1 MDGGISSDRHHGSR
15 AGHPHHAR
23 GRAGVLDVAVE
34 AGSQATLR
42 GDGRSRARRG
52 PTVARG
58 PTRGRAVS
66 EGTEPEVIARPDLDA
81 VLAEDKTKEL
91 IEEFESEAKTRTF
104 TGLWDGV
111 VTALAVATTLFA
123 LYYAAAGA
131 EIPMTNVV
139 LVPSFRILGQTI
151 TTPQIYVMIF
161 LTSILILTF
170 LLYPMHPRFIKS
182 VNVVD
187 VALIGA
193 SIAIT
198 AYVFLNFE
206 TVIYR
211 VNSPNQTDFV
221 FGVIAIL
228 TVLEAGRRTIGWH
241 LPAIGLA
248 AIAYAY
254 FADFMPGPFRG
265 PPKDLD
271 DIVSNQYLGLDG
283 MLGTPLQVAATFIIL
298 FTIYGAILEYTGA
311 GKFYVDLAFALTGRR
326 PTGAARTVTIAS
338 FLLGTVSGSGV
349 ATTVT
354 LGSITYPMLK
364 RAGHDRESSGA
375 ILSAGGI
382 GAVISPPVLGPAAFL
397 MAEILGISYLQV
409 VIMAMMPTILYY
421 LGILLM
427 IEVDARRLGARDIA
441 LDAPGFWEL
450 TKRYWY
456 QYTSLFAIIVF
467 LVAGLSTITAIF
479 WSIIV
484 AILVSYIRKETSLTP
499 PKLVRAL
506 AGGTKQVL
514 SVAATTAVAGIA
526 VGILL
531 QTGLGLKIS
540 SLILTLGFG
549 NLIAT
554 LVVSGIVLWVLGLS
568 LPITATYL
576 VAVPTVVPALIT
588 LGVPA
593 PAAHM
598 FVFYYAV
605 LSEVSPPVALS
616 PFAAAAITGGNPY
629 KTMMLTWKYALPCFL
644 VPFMFTQPDGLAILW
659 TGVTIPQALL
669 ASVSAAIGITALVAG
684 VGGYLLRPTNLVE
697 RGLLILGGVLLVAPG
712 LAADIAGLTL
722 FAIAVALQGTP
733 RLLARLAT
741 RRPA

>member
-1 MDGGISSDRHHGSR
+1 MAPRG
-15 AGHPHHAR
+15 AR
-23 GRAGVLDVAVE
+23 G
-34 AGSQATLR
+34 S
-42 GDGRSRARRG
+42 
-52 PTVARG
+52 
-58 PTRGRAVS
+58 AVS
-66 EGTEPEVIARPDLDA
+66 AKEPEVVARPDLEA
-81 VLAEDKTKEL
+81 VLADEKTKEL
-91 IEEFESEAKTRTF
+91 IEEYEAEAKTRTF
-104 TGLWDGV
+104 TGWWDHA
-111 VTALAVATTLFA
+111 VTVLAVATTLFA

-131 EIPMTNVV
+131 EIPLTGFV
-139 LVPSFRILGQTI
+139 LVPTFTMLGQTI
-151 TTPQIYVMIF
+151 TTPQIYVMLF
-161 LTSILILTF
+161 LTAILVLTF
-170 LLYPMHPRFIKS
+170 LLYPMHPRFIKR
-182 VNVVD
+182 VTAVDLALVV
-187 VALIGA
+187 A

-206 TVIYR
+206 TV
-211 VNSPNQTDFV
+211 NSPNEWDFT

-241 LPAIGLA
+241 LPALGLA

-254 FADFMPGPFRG
+254 FADFMPGPFHG
-265 PPKDLD
+265 PPKNLD

-298 FTIYGAILEYTGA
+298 FTIYGAILDYTGA

-326 PTGAARTVTIAS
+326 PTGAARTVTVAS

-364 RAGHDRESSGA
+364 KAGHDRESSGA

-409 VIMAMMPTILYY
+409 VIMAIMPTILYY

-427 IEVDARRLGARDIA
+427 IEVDARRLGAREIA
-441 LDAPGFWEL
+441 LDAPGFWAL
-450 TKRYWY
+450 TARYWY
-456 QYTSLFAIIVF
+456 QYTSLFAIIAF
-467 LVAGLSTITAIF
+467 LIAGFSTITAVF

-484 AILVSYIRKETSLTP
+484 AIAVSYIRRETALGP
-499 PKLVRAL
+499 AKLVKAL
-506 AGGTKQVL
+506 AAGTKQVL
-514 SVAATTAVAGIA
+514 PVGATTAVAGIA

-540 SLILTLGFG
+540 SLILALGFG
-549 NLIAT
+549 NLVAT

-588 LGVPA
+588 LHVPP

-644 VPFMFTQPDGLAILW
+644 VPFMFTQPDGTAILW
-659 TGVTIPQALL
+659 TGVSIPEAVL
-669 ASVSAAIGITALVAG
+669 ASVSAAVGITALVCG
-684 VGGYLLRPTNLVE
+684 VGGYLVRPTNLVE
-697 RGLLILGGVLLVAPG
+697 RGLLIVGGVLLVAPG
-712 LAADIAGLTL
+712 LLADVAGILL
-722 FAIAVALQGTP
+722 FAAAALSQFV
-733 RLLARLAT
+733 RRYRAT
-741 RRPA
+741 ATAAA

>member
-1 MDGGISSDRHHGSR
+1 M
-15 AGHPHHAR
+15 
-23 GRAGVLDVAVE
+23 
-34 AGSQATLR
+34 T
-42 GDGRSRARRG
+42 RRG
-52 PTVARG
+52 
-58 PTRGRAVS
+58 
-66 EGTEPEVIARPDLDA
+66 EPEVIARPDLEA
-81 VLAEDKTKEL
+81 VLAEEKTKEL
-91 IEEFESEAKTRTF
+91 IEEYESEARTRTLA
-104 TGLWDGV
+104 GWWGRA
-111 VTALAVATTLFA
+111 VTVLSVATTLFA

-131 EIPMTNVV
+131 EIPGTSFV
-139 LVPSFRILGQTI
+139 LVPSIRLLGQTI
-151 TTPQIYVMIF
+151 TTPQIYVMLF
-161 LTSILILTF
+161 LTAILVLTF
-170 LLYPMHPRFIKS
+170 LLYPMHPRFIKR

-187 VALIGA
+187 LALVVA

-198 AYVFLNFE
+198 AYVFTSFDE
-206 TVIYR
+206 VIYR
-211 VNSPNQTDFV
+211 VNNPTPMDFT
-221 FGVIAIL
+221 FGLVAI
-228 TVLEAGRRTIGWH
+228 VLVMEAARRTIGWH
-241 LPAIGLA
+241 LPVLGVAS
-248 AIAYAY
+248 IAYAY

-271 DIVSNQYLGLDG
+271 YIVSNQYLGLDG

-298 FTIYGAILEYTGA
+298 FTIYGAILDYTGA

-326 PTGAARTVTIAS
+326 PTGAARTVTVAS

-364 RAGHDRESSGA
+364 KAGHDRDSSGA

-421 LGILLM
+421 LGILLT
-427 IEVDARRLGARDIA
+427 IEIDARRLGARDIA
-441 LDAPGFWEL
+441 LDAPGFWDL

-467 LVAGLSTITAIF
+467 LVLGFSTITAVF
-479 WSIIV
+479 WSILV
-484 AILVSYIRKETSLTP
+484 AIAVSYIRRETSLTP
-499 PKLVRAL
+499 PKLVASL
-506 AGGTKQVL
+506 SAGTKQVL
-514 SVAATTAVAGIA
+514 SVGATTAVAGIT

-540 SLILTLGFG
+540 SLILELGQH
-549 NLIAT
+549 NLLLT
-554 LVVSGIVLWVLGLS
+554 LVIAAIVLWLLGLS

-588 LGVPA
+588 LGVPP

-598 FVFYYAV
+598 YVFYYAV

-629 KTMMLTWKYALPCFL
+629 RTMMLTWKYALPCFL
-644 VPFMFTQPDGLAILW
+644 VPLMFTQPGGVAILW
-659 TGVTIPQALL
+659 TDTTLPDAVL
-669 ASVSAAIGITALVAG
+669 ASVSAAVGIIGLVAG
-684 VGGYLLRPTNLVE
+684 VGGYLLRPTTLPE
-697 RGLLILGGVLLVAPG
+697 RALLIVGGVLLVAPG
-712 LAADIAGLTL
+712 LVADIAGLAL
-722 FAIAVALQGTP
+722 CGAAAALQ
-733 RLLARLAT
+733 LLRRA
-741 RRPA
+741 RPATAPGPA